1 MARIRALVVDDD
13 PRLVDSMR
21 IRIGREI
28 GWEVDWKTANDVD
41 EGRRLMESSSAPFDL
56 VIADLMFPR
65 EDFPDQDEPRG
76 LDLIRDASQR
86 SPRTFILAISTGRE
100 HMPDLMDQA
109 RQSGAHHVV
118 RRIEFSTASSVHS
131 PAAIAKEIRTHLLDN
146 GTVRTCEVTADPHDP
161 GIQGL
166 LHQVGEATVAR
177 LHSKILE
184 SRGLAAERIDLRFL
198 TPGASGASVC
208 AVTAHVAGSPR
219 VTHILK
225 LSRAHELLAREAER
239 GRRAA
244 EVLSPNLLI
253 QHRPPRTVGPV
264 NGWSALGGPL
274 MERATTLRTWLLSG
288 QPTPAEVS
296 DLMEA
301 LFVDNLRHVYA
312 QGRTERTEPVGS
324 FAFTPY
330 RQRFILQVLDELTEA
345 LERDDGAALAGE
357 AAAVTRDLKAFITEG
372 LLPGGVPPHDIPRDT
387 YVCYQHGDLHAGNV
401 LVATGR
407 YNWPLLI
414 DTSHFGIAHW
424 ATDPACLAVDL
435 LMRSVDAGTES
446 MLFTGFGTWRALAAR
461 FSAGAPHLTA
471 VTATPAAA
479 AALAALSWLAT
490 NLHRVTPAMQPSLA
504 SSKHRWEWHV
514 ALARK
519 LLRSTCHSDIP
530 HAKRTL
536 AFVAAH
542 DQLVAGAEAI
552 HGSRSSGI
560 AG

>member
-21 IRIGREI
+21 IRLGREI
-28 GWEVDWKTANDVD
+28 GWDVEWETANDVD
-41 EGRRLMESSSAPFDL
+41 EGQRLMASSATPFDL

-86 SPRTFILAISTGRE
+86 SPSTFILAISTGRE

-131 PAAIAKEIRTHLLDN
+131 PAAIAEEIRTHLLDN

-177 LHSKILE
+177 LYSKIFE
-184 SRGLAAERIDLRFL
+184 YGGHQAERIDLRFL

-239 GRRAA
+239 GTRAA

-253 QHRPPRTVGPV
+253 QHRPPHAVGPV

-274 MERATTLRTWLLSG
+274 MERATTLRAWLRSG
-288 QPTPAEVS
+288 QASPAAVG
-296 DLMEA
+296 DVMEA
-301 LFVDNLRHVYA
+301 LFADNLRHVYA
-312 QGRTERTEPVGS
+312 EGRAEPTEHLGRFG
-324 FAFTPY
+324 FTPY
-330 RQRFILQVLDELTEA
+330 RQQCILQVLDELTEA
-345 LERDDGAALAGE
+345 LERDDGAALAAE
-357 AAAVTRDLKAFITEG
+357 AAPLTRDLRAFITERH
-372 LLPGGVPPHDIPRDT
+372 LPALGAQRNLPPDT

-401 LVATGR
+401 LVSAGR
-407 YNWPLLI
+407 RNWPLLI
-414 DTSHFGIAHW
+414 DTSHFGMAHW

-446 MLFTGFGTWRALAAR
+446 MLFTGFSTWRTLAGR
-461 FSAGAPHLTA
+461 FGAGQPDLTA
-471 VTATPAAA
+471 VTATPATS

-504 SSKHRWEWHV
+504 GSGHRWEWHM
-514 ALARK
+514 ALARR

-530 HAKRTL
+530 HAKRAL
-536 AFVAAH
+536 AFVSAH
-542 DQLVAGAEAI
+542 DQLAAAAKAIPGSESSRLAG
-552 HGSRSSGI
+552 
-560 AG
+560 

>member
-1 MARIRALVVDDD
+1 VARIRALVVDDD
-13 PRLVDSMR
+13 QKLVDSMR

-28 GWEVDWKTANDVD
+28 GWDVEWVTANDVD
-41 EGRRLMESSSAPFDL
+41 EGRRLMESSAVPFDL

-76 LDLIRDASQR
+76 LDLIKDASQR
-86 SPRTFILAISTGRE
+86 SPRSFILAISTGRE
-100 HMPDLMDQA
+100 HMPDLMDEA

-131 PAAIAKEIRTHLLDN
+131 PAAIAEEIRTHLLDN

-166 LHQVGEATVAR
+166 LHQVDEATVAR
-177 LHSKILE
+177 LYSKILE
-184 SRGLAAERIDLRFL
+184 SRGLQAERIDLRFL

-253 QHRPPRTVGPV
+253 QHQPPHAVGPV
-264 NGWSALGGPL
+264 NGWSALAGPL
-274 MERATTLRTWLLSG
+274 MERAITLRAWLLSG
-288 QPTPAEVS
+288 QPSPAEVS

-301 LFVDNLRHVYA
+301 LFVDNLRHVNA
-312 QGRTERTEPVGS
+312 QGRTERTEPLGS

-345 LERDDGAALAGE
+345 LGRDDGAGLAGE
-357 AAAVTRDLKAFITEG
+357 AALVTRDLRAFITEG
-372 LLPGGVPPHDIPRDT
+372 LLPNGVPPRDIPRDT

-414 DTSHFGIAHW
+414 DTSHFAVAHW
-424 ATDPACLAVDL
+424 AADLACLTVDL

-461 FSAGAPHLTA
+461 FGAGEPDLTA
-471 VTATPAAA
+471 VTATSATS
-479 AALAALSWLAT
+479 AALAALSWLAA
-490 NLHRVTPAMQPSLA
+490 NLHRVTPAMQPSFA
-504 SSKHRWEWHV
+504 GSRHRWEWHM
-514 ALARK
+514 ALARR
-519 LLRSTCHSDIP
+519 LLRSTCHNDIP
-530 HAKRTL
+530 HAKRAL
-536 AFVAAH
+536 AQVAAY
-542 DQLVAGAEAI
+542 DQLVASAAAI
-552 HGSRSSGI
+552 TSSESRRF